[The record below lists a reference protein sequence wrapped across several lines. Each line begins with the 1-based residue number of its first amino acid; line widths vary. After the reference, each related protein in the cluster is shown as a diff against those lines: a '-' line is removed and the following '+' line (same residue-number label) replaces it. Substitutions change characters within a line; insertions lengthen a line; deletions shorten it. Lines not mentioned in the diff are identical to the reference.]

1 MKNFLVFSVLTVAIT
16 LWSLAIVA
24 GVTDRKEDP

>member
-1 MKNFLVFSVLTVAIT
+1 MKNFLVFSVLTVAMA

-24 GVTDRKEDP
+24 GVTDRKEVP